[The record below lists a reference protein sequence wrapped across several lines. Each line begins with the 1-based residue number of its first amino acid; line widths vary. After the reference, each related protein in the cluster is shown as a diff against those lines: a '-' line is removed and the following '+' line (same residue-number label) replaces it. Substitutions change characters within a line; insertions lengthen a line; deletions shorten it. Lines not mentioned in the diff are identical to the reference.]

1 MNQQNENDQTQ
12 RTPEERPPAAAR
24 RGKNTNL
31 VQIIHLQ
38 PADDTAVIRDE
49 LRRAQGKRVVLV
61 VPTDCHALERERDL
75 RLLARYAVTFDLDVA
90 IVTDNSATRR
100 LARQTGYSVYA
111 DTRQAQ
117 SAQKW
122 STHWRPPERVPLKR
136 RTRRGRHSDPTMSRR
151 PLFSPSDGP
160 DVPPSRLDRLL
171 TVGLFAI
178 LIVLL
183 VGGTL
188 LVAPSAEVFL
198 VPATQA
204 VSVRVPVQADPDVER
219 IDYEAGKI
227 PARVVNFSL
236 EGNADVATTGRR
248 DVADARAQGQVV
260 FINRTGAPV
269 TVPQGTVVRA
279 SSGTPVRFRVIED
292 TRLPPGFG
300 QRAVA
305 AIEAVDPGPRGNV
318 DVLVINRVE
327 GPLAL
332 SVEVVNN
339 QPTSGGGV
347 KQVAVV
353 TNADK
358 QGLRQL
364 LLARLRQ
371 EGITALH
378 KQLEEGDFLPDETI
392 SVSVEREIF
401 DKAVDEQAQI
411 LHLSLRV
418 ELRGIVVSD
427 VAAASLGKQALHA
440 QTPDRYELRDE
451 TIEYRRGPIER
462 FEGNVMFFTMEV
474 AGNAVANID
483 ARAVRKSISG
493 QSVTDARAALIQQF
507 PLASDPGIRITP
519 SWIRHVPWL
528 SFRVFVHVKE
538 A

>member
-1 MNQQNENDQTQ
+1 MNQRNENDPTE
-12 RTPEERPPAAAR
+12 RLPEEHQPAATR
-24 RGKNTNL
+24 GGKNANL

-49 LRRAQGKRVVLV
+49 LRRAQGGRVVLV
-61 VPTDCHALERERDL
+61 VPAACHALERERDL
-75 RLLARYAVTFDLDVA
+75 RLLARYAVTFDRNVA

-100 LARQTGYSVYA
+100 LARQTGYSVFA
-111 DTRQAQ
+111 ETRQAQ
-117 SAQKW
+117 SARKW
-122 STHWRPPERVPLKR
+122 NTNWRPPQRTAVKR
-136 RTRRGRHSDPTMSRR
+136 RPRAGARSQASLSPR

-160 DVPPSRLDRLL
+160 DAPPSRLDRLL
-171 TVGLFAI
+171 TIALFAI

-198 VPATQA
+198 VPATRA
-204 VSVRVPVQADPDVER
+204 VSVRVPIQADPGVER

-236 EGNADVATTGRR
+236 EGNADAATTGRQ

-260 FINRTGAPV
+260 FINRTVNPV
-269 TVPQGTVVRA
+269 TVPQGTIVSA
-279 SSGTPVRFRVIED
+279 SSGTPVRFRVMED
-292 TRLPPGFG
+292 TLIPPGFR

-305 AIEAVDPGPRGNV
+305 NIEAVDPGPRGNM

-332 SVEVVNN
+332 SIEVVNN
-339 QPTSGGGV
+339 QPTTGGGV
-347 KQVAVV
+347 KQVSVV

-358 QGLRQL
+358 KGLRQL
-364 LLARLRQ
+364 LLSRLRQ

-378 KQLEEGDFLPDETI
+378 EQLEEGEFLPEETI
-392 SVSVEREIF
+392 SVRVEREVF
-401 DKAVDEQAQI
+401 DKAVDEQAQK

-418 ELRGIVVSD
+418 RLRGIVVSD
-427 VAAASLGKQALHA
+427 VAAAALAKQALHA
-440 QTPDRYELRDE
+440 QTPDQYAVRDD

-462 FEGNVMFFTMEV
+462 LEGNVMFFTMEV
-474 AGNAVANID
+474 TGQAVANID
-483 ARAVRKSISG
+483 TRAVRETISG
-493 QSVTDARAALIQQF
+493 QSLADARALLVQKF
-507 PLASDPGIRITP
+507 PLAGDPLIRITP
-519 SWIRHVPWL
+519 SWIKHLPWL